1 MARGNSGRGAV
12 FCAASIFLSFAMP
25 ASMLGVVWPDVR
37 TRFGQSLGTLG
48 LVSFLY
54 GASRMSTCASG
65 RFLVRRYGMGN
76 AFIAGMALL
85 AMLCVALSTSPSWP
99 LFLVAVA
106 GVGVASGM
114 LDSVG
119 AAFITNLGDVSRAGF
134 IHGSYGVGATL
145 GPLVVAVVS
154 GWRPALFISA
164 LICSS
169 ALMVT
174 VRARHSWPPIEHHA
188 QVGDHATRMA
198 RNPAL
203 LSVALFATFVAIEV
217 TTGQWAHTYL
227 TDSRSLS
234 DRVAAVGVAA
244 FWGGI
249 TTGRLVLANRRVAA
263 FADRVGLR
271 VFAIGAVAALL
282 ALAILP
288 AVLSVGVLL
297 ITGLSL
303 APIIPALFATTATRI
318 GVQHAQ
324 RMAGWQL
331 LAANTGAIAA
341 PSLTGVLVDAIG
353 PGVVVVIATALATA
367 GVPLLV
373 ATTRSVSPA
382 VATA

>member
-1 MARGNSGRGAV
+1 MAGGNSDRMAV
-12 FCAASIFLSFAMP
+12 SCAASIFLSFAMP

-37 TRFGQSLGTLG
+37 ARFGQSLGTLG
-48 LVSFLY
+48 LVSFIY

-65 RFLVRRYGMGN
+65 RFLVRRFGMGK
-76 AFIAGMALL
+76 AFIAGMGLL
-85 AMLCVALSTSPSWP
+85 SVLCVALSASPSWP
-99 LFLVAVA
+99 MFLMAVA

-119 AAFITNLGDVSRAGF
+119 AAFITNLGDVSRAGL
-134 IHGSYGVGATL
+134 IHGSYGVGATM
-145 GPLVVAVVS
+145 GPLVVAAVA
-154 GWRPALFISA
+154 GWRPAIFISA
-164 LICSS
+164 LVCSS
-169 ALMVT
+169 ALLVAM
-174 VRARHSWPPIEHHA
+174 RARHSWPPIEHHA
-188 QVGDHATRMA
+188 RIVSGATPMT

-249 TTGRLVLANRRVAA
+249 TIGRLVLANRRVAA
-263 FADRVGLR
+263 FADRVGLT
-271 VFAIGAVAALL
+271 VFAVGAVAALL
-282 ALAILP
+282 LLAVLP

-297 ITGLSL
+297 MTGLSL
-303 APIIPALFATTATRI
+303 APIIPALFATTAARI
-318 GVQHAQ
+318 GGQHAQ

-353 PGVVVVIATALATA
+353 PGVVVVIATALAA
-367 GVPLLV
+367 IGVPLLV
-373 ATTRSVSPA
+373 ATTRSASPA

>member
-1 MARGNSGRGAV
+1 MAGGTSDRMAV
-12 FCAASIFLSFAMP
+12 FSMASIFLSFAMP

-48 LVSFLY
+48 LVSFIY

-65 RFLVRRYGMGN
+65 RFLVRRFGMGR

-85 AMLCVALSTSPSWP
+85 SMLCVALSASPSWP
-99 LFLVAVA
+99 VFLMAVA

-119 AAFITNLGDVSRAGF
+119 AAFITNLGDVSRAGL

-154 GWRPALFISA
+154 GWRPAMFISA
-164 LICSS
+164 LVCSS
-169 ALMVT
+169 ALMMA

-188 QVGDHATRMA
+188 RVSGHVRPMA
-198 RNPAL
+198 RNRAV
-203 LSVALFATFVAIEV
+203 LSVALFAIFVAIEV

-227 TDSRSLS
+227 TDSRGLT
-234 DRVAAVGVAA
+234 DRVAAVGVGA

-249 TTGRLVLANRRVAA
+249 TIGRLVLANRRVAA
-263 FADRVGLR
+263 FADRVGLA
-271 VFAIGAVAALL
+271 VFAAGAVAALL
-282 ALAILP
+282 LLAVLP
-288 AVLSVGVLL
+288 AVMSIGVLL

-353 PGVVVVIATALATA
+353 PGVVVVIASALAA
-367 GVPLLV
+367 LGVPLLM
-373 ATTRSVSPA
+373 ATTRSASSA
-382 VATA
+382 VTTA